1 MCHYVE
7 KHRNKMNKREFTSLG
22 FIFGLTILIVN
33 DFYLKNS
40 FGNWFTGKLSDFAG
54 LFIFPI
60 FWTILFPRF
69 KDKIY
74 FATSIIFIYWK
85 SEFSQSLIECINN
98 YSYLKVYRT
107 VDLTDLLALSILPIS
122 YLYCQKNE
130 KTFIQIKP
138 IFIVGLSSFA
148 FMATSYSS
156 DVDYKKTYVFNYS
169 FQTLKAKIYY
179 LNGISNH
186 YEEDKENYIPNS
198 SGKYKI
204 NKFNLDTISST
215 EVPINEFSKDTMDLF
230 IYDDF
235 CFKGYSA
242 KIIISGTN
250 ENSKLVLL
258 GFHHSCP
265 KDEKTLTKWNNDE
278 KILSKS
284 FEKNIVEQLKKK

>member
-7 KHRNKMNKREFTSLG
+7 KHRSKMNKREFTSLG

-169 FQTLKAKIYY
+169 FQTLKVKIYY

-186 YEEDKENYIPNS
+186 YEEDKENYIPDS